1 MAQST
6 QPLDYV
12 LDVVFQ
18 NNAFNQC
25 PNDLRESSNR
35 FVADWILVNPK
46 LREKLQN
53 LMLDTERKQGLIEAR
68 LDDLE
73 DNAVFQAELARQIE
87 RYDEQKEMYKNIVEN
102 ADVNVEEDIRIG
114 DDNVSPNERFTEKN
128 IVRGGTYTSK
138 GGFRLGDNYK

>member
-6 QPLDYV
+6 KPLDYV
-12 LDVVFQ
+12 SDVVFQ
-18 NNAFNQC
+18 NDAFKQC
-25 PNDLRESSNR
+25 PNGLKESSNR

-53 LMLDTERKQGLIEAR
+53 PMLDTERKQGLIEAR
-68 LDDLE
+68 LDDLD

-87 RYDEQKEMYKNIVEN
+87 RYDQQKEQYKNIIEN
-102 ADVNVEEDIRIG
+102 ADVNVDEDIRIG

-128 IVRGGTYTSK
+128 IVRGGKYTSK
-138 GGFRLGDNYK
+138 GSFRLGDNYK